1 MLWNCLTVG
10 FRNLRRHTFYSL
22 LNILGLAVGIAC
34 MLLAVLYVG
43 YQFRFDQHHERATA
57 FTESFEKSRMSAA
70 SATTWE
76 QSPSLRIYATNS
88 PKLRQ

>member
-1 MLWNCLTVG
+1 MIWNYLTVG

-43 YQFRFDQHHERATA
+43 YQFRFDQHTKRAIA
-57 FTESFEKSRMSAA
+57 FTESSENSGMSAA
-70 SATTWE
+70 NATTWE
-76 QSPSLRIYATNS
+76 QSPLLRICATNS
-88 PKLRQ
+88 PKSRA